1 MFTQSCHMAIAL
13 TPLVTVLRVQFILQ
27 MIVLAFIGDGKCIEE
42 RAIAI
47 FHKLKLSLIQKA

>member
-1 MFTQSCHMAIAL
+1 MAIAL

-27 MIVLAFIGDGKCIEE
+27 MIVLAFIGDGKWIEE

-47 FHKLKLSLIQKA
+47 FHSWKIIANTKSLKTDVHL

>member
-1 MFTQSCHMAIAL
+1 MAIAL

-27 MIVLAFIGDGKCIEE
+27 MIVLAFIGDGKWIEE